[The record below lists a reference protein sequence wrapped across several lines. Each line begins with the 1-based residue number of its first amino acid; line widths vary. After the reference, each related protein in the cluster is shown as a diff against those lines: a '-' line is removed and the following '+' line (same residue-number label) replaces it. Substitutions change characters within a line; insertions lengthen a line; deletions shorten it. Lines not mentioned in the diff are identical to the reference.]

1 LGQIKLFDD
10 NIQNRKRKE
19 RDKECEKTKKG
30 IERRKDKK
38 KIKMSNLKEGDKE
51 K

>member
-1 LGQIKLFDD
+1 MTTFKIE
-10 NIQNRKRKE
+10 RKKKGKKNVR
-19 RDKECEKTKKG
+19 RQKKG